1 MKKFKMLSTAL
12 AAGLAL
18 SFCAF
23 GAAGCTRDQG
33 EEVDPTRTQIFIN
46 YYNGGLGAEWI
57 TALKEAYED
66 EHPEIQIM
74 PIPGKTTMDSGTVLN
89 NFDTYD
95 GDLFFMDYVGSADLN
110 SFRNNGLIAD
120 ITEYVQTEDI
130 AYDEGTQTIWDKI
143 TPSVKDYY
151 DMDGKVYAL
160 PWYQA
165 SYQIIYDI
173 QLFEDN
179 SYYKD
184 AEGNW
189 NDGSSKSVGQD
200 GEAGTYDDGLPETYS
215 DFFALMDKMVEDGLI
230 PMTWFGSQAYYFT
243 SMLTNLFADYE
254 GYNDFLLNYKLEG
267 TDSDLGAVTLEDA
280 YRLKNG
286 QSGKR
291 YALEFAQKIATN
303 SSYYSGNTFQTS
315 QDNFTAQDEM
325 LQSVEISKDDPDR
338 PRVAMLVDGPWW
350 EREASATMNDMASYY
365 ENEYYAYGTR
375 EFGIMPMPEADD
387 GSSAEGNTIACTSGR
402 SLIFMNNSSE
412 VKDEAAD
419 FLQFCMSEEGLRIAT
434 AKSGVM
440 RPYEYTMT
448 QEYLDQMTP
457 FGRMVYDYNHS
468 AEIVFEELPLH
479 DFLETEGAAYC
490 SYLYTWV
497 STEDTLANVAQ
508 YFMLPENN
516 PSVDAYIS
524 GLAIDA
530 GEWTTA
536 AEEYIFRTESA
547 AETGSLS

>member
-1 MKKFKMLSTAL
+1 MKAGKILSKLL

-23 GAAGCTRDQG
+23 GAVACDRDQG
-33 EEVDPTRTQIFIN
+33 EEVDPTKTQIYIN
-46 YYNGGLGAEWI
+46 YYNGGLGMDWM
-57 TALKEAYED
+57 TALDEAYEAL
-66 EHPEIQIM
+66 HPDIQIV
-74 PIPGKTTMDSGTVLN
+74 PIPGKMTMDSGTVLN

-110 SFRNNGLIAD
+110 SFISRGLIAD
-120 ITEYVQTEDI
+120 ITDYVKVEDI
-130 AYDEGTQTIWDKI
+130 SYDEGSQTIWDKM
-143 TPSVKDYY
+143 TPAVKDYY
-151 DMDGKVYAL
+151 DMDGSVYAL

-165 SYQIIYDI
+165 SYNLIYDV

-200 GEAGTYDDGLPETYS
+200 GEEGTYDDGLPETYS
-215 DFFALMDKMVEDGLI
+215 DFFALLDKMVEDGVT
-230 PMTWFGSQAYYFT
+230 PMTFYGSQAYYFT
-243 SMLTNLFADYE
+243 SLLTNLFADYE
-254 GYNDFLLNYKLEG
+254 GYNDFLLNYLLEG
-267 TDSDLGAVTLEDA
+267 TDSDLEVVELEDA

-286 QSGKR
+286 QSGKE

-303 SSYYSGNTFQTS
+303 SSYYSDNTFHTS
-315 QDNFTAQDEM
+315 QDNFTAQDEY
-325 LQSVEISKDDPDR
+325 LQSVEIAKGDEER
-338 PRVAMLVDGPWW
+338 EQVAMLVDGPWW

-365 ENEYYAYGTR
+365 ENDYYAYGTR

-387 GSSAEGNTIACTSGR
+387 GSSAEGNTVACTSGR

-457 FGRMVYDYNHS
+457 YGRMVYDYNHS
-468 AEIVFEELPLH
+468 ADIVFDEVPLNE
-479 DFLETEGAAYC
+479 FLETEGEAYN
-490 SYLYTWV
+490 SYLFTWTSSV
-497 STEDTLANVAQ
+497 ETTANVAQ
-508 YFMLPENN
+508 YFMRGGSLE
-516 PSVDAYIS
+516 SYLS
-524 GLAIDA
+524 GMAIDA
-530 GEWTTA
+530 TA
-536 AEEYIFRTESA
+536 WQDLAEEYLFRIETEGEQNTIS
-547 AETGSLS
+547 